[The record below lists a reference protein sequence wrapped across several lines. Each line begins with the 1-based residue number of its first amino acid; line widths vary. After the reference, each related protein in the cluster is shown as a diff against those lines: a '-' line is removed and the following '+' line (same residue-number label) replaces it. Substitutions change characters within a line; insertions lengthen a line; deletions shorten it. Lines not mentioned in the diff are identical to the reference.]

1 MPLADLDQHYTE
13 HPNLYFMQDQIKE
26 HIQHTR
32 RLMKKLLEDLIIS
45 KCDGEI
51 CENLGFA
58 IIAFFCTAVIWHS
71 LSII

>member
-13 HPNLYFMQDQIKE
+13 HPNLYFMQDQTKT
-26 HIQHTR
+26 HTR
-32 RLMKKLLEDLIIS
+32 GIMKKLLEDLIIS
-45 KCDGEI
+45 KCDGEL
-51 CENLGFA
+51 CEYVGFG